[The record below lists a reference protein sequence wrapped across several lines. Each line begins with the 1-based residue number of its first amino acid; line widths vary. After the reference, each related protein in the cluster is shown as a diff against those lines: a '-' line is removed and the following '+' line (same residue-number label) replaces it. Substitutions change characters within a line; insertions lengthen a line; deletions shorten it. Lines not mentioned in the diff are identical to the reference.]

1 LSHNPLKKAPLKS
14 KNLQILIPLKNPRFD
29 SIYLTMRCGS
39 GGMAASMSLP
49 SFSSQSSL
57 FSTAALG
64 AELFPAADRFRLF
77 AQKIYPLLVQARGVL
92 AQAYCAEDGR
102 PATEPVLLLGVSL
115 LQFLEGAPD
124 RQAVETLRYHAGW
137 NFALNRQLGEDLF
150 HPTTLT
156 YFRQRLIAHGLSRV
170 AFASLLQGLV
180 EAGLVERRGAQ
191 RLDSMQVFGL
201 VSRMSRLECV
211 RESLRLALKD
221 LEEKAGAFG
230 RPAFWP
236 RQWERYVESKLDYR
250 LERAALEVK
259 MKEAGQDGHELLAW
273 VQRLSDETLPQRS
286 AVQLLQRALAENFQ
300 GASEGKLAPTPC
312 QPSGAVQNPHD
323 PEAQWAA
330 KGRGQHKQEHVGYK
344 LQVAETVAAQPVE
357 KGEPTAG
364 FLTAM
369 VTQPAIASDDAG
381 FDAVQEEQSALGL
394 DQPSQLYADA
404 AYITAQ
410 RLAQAREQK
419 RELIGPAPAPP
430 SKAGRYSVED
440 FQICVEDRVAICPA
454 GKANTQCSR
463 LVEAHTGKISHR
475 LEWGRKCR
483 DCPLRAQC
491 LGQGQAHRTVVVGE
505 HHTVLQARRQEQK
518 TEAFRQRCHPRNAI
532 EGTQSE
538 LVRAHGA
545 RRARYRGLE
554 KMRLQN
560 YFIGAACNAK
570 RWIRRMIWELQQ
582 ARIGA
587 KASLTLGLAQA

>member
-1 LSHNPLKKAPLKS
+1 
-14 KNLQILIPLKNPRFD
+14 
-29 SIYLTMRCGS
+29 
-39 GGMAASMSLP
+39 MACFTRMSLP

-64 AELFPAADRFRLF
+64 PELFAQSDRYRLF
-77 AQKIYPLLVQARGVL
+77 AQKIYPLLVQARGVM

-137 NFALNRQLGEDLF
+137 NFALNRQLGEEIF

-156 YFRQRLIAHGLSRV
+156 YFRQRLIAHGLSRL
-170 AFASLLQGLV
+170 AFESVLQGLV
-180 EAGLVERRGAQ
+180 EAGLVERRNAQ

-221 LEEKAGAFG
+221 LEAKADPLS
-230 RPAFWP
+230 RPPFWP

-250 LERAALEVK
+250 LERAALEIK
-259 MKEAGQDGHELLAW
+259 MNEAGQDGRELLAW
-273 VQRLSDETLPQRS
+273 VQKLGDETLRQRP
-286 AVQLLQRALAENFQ
+286 AVQLLQRVLAENFQ
-300 GASEGKLAPTPC
+300 DASEAAPTQTPC
-312 QPSGAVQNPHD
+312 QPPGAVHNPHD

-330 KGRGQHKQEHVGYK
+330 KGQGKHKKEHVGYK
-344 LQVAETVAAQPVE
+344 LQVAETVPQKTLA
-357 KGEPTAG
+357 KGEPTTA

-381 FDAVQEEQSALGL
+381 FDLVQEEQSATGL
-394 DQPSQLYADA
+394 DQPSPLYADA

-410 RLAQAREQK
+410 RLAQARQQK

-454 GKANTQCSR
+454 GQANTQCSR
-463 LVEAHTGKISHR
+463 MVEEKTGKISYR
-475 LEWGRKCR
+475 FEWARKCR

-491 LGQGQAHRTVVVGE
+491 LGSGQEHRTVLVGE
-505 HHTVLQARRQEQK
+505 HHTALQARRQEQN
-518 TEAFRQRCHPRNAI
+518 TEAFARRCHQRNAM

-554 KMRLQN
+554 KARLQN

-570 RWIRRMIWELQQ
+570 RWIRRMIWELKQ
-582 ARIGA
+582 AHIGA
-587 KASLTLGLAQA
+587 KASLTTGLAHA